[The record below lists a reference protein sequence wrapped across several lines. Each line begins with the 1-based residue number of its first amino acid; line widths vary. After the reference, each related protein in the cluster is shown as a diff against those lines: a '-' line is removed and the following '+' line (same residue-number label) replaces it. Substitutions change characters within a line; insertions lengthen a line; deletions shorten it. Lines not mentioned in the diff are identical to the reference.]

1 MGNRL
6 SEPTF
11 KYDEA
16 SDSLYVSFAPGEN
29 ATGIE
34 LSEHILLRINKA
46 ERRAVGL
53 TLFNYSVLA
62 QPTELGFRSLP
73 LVGLDALPPDVREL
87 VFDILRTPQ
96 VRGVLS
102 LSTYMPSAAEAI
114 PIATLQ
120 QSLLPRQ
127 AA

>member
-1 MGNRL
+1 M

-53 TLFNYSVLA
+53 TLFSYSVLA

-102 LSTYMPSAAEAI
+102 LSTYTPSTAEAI